1 MAISNNERIRKA
13 LEAFKEGMVPFAE
26 QRFKQAYGKQ
36 WVEDLADKIGSKLD
50 INGSG
55 EISWDSWALLKAI
68 QITWND
74 AFRDSLGMSERAWVS
89 EILDGRNKNAHEKV
103 MSSDA
108 TYRLLDTIE
117 RILNSVSA
125 HDYAQ
130 AVKVIRTDLQR
141 SIYSEEARNKVRYAP
156 KTEGQPQSGLK
167 AWREVVTPHPDVSSG
182 NYQKAEFAADLAEV
196 HRGEASIEYQD
207 PREFFR
213 RTHLTQGL
221 TDLLKNALKRLCQ
234 DSGDPVIELQTNFG
248 GGKTHS
254 MLALYHLFA
263 NGKAAE
269 LPGVEPLLQS
279 VGVAKLP
286 QVSRAVLV
294 GTAVGAGQSRKK
306 SDGIVVNTLW
316 GELAWQLGNSIG
328 RAQEAFDYVAE
339 SDKNGTSPGS
349 EELADLFKAF
359 SPSLILIDEWV
370 AYIRQTYNT
379 QGLPGGSFDANLTF
393 AQALTE
399 AAKAAPHT
407 LLVASLPVSNIET
420 GGEGG
425 QRALASLKHT
435 FNRVQSSWRPANSEE
450 SYEIIRRRLFE
461 PLTGEQHAYRDAVVG
476 AFVKLYKENTNE
488 FPPECKEFA
497 YKSKMES
504 CYPIHPELF
513 ERLYSDWS
521 TLEKFQQ
528 TRGVLRLMA
537 SVIHSLWEQ
546 GDKNL
551 LIMPSSIPIEDRGVC
566 DSLTYYLSDGWKG
579 VIDKDI
585 DGLNSLPLAI
595 DQENPNLGRYSA
607 CRRVARTIF
616 MGSAPIAQ
624 GSNPGIVDKKI
635 NLGCVQ
641 PGEAVAIFGDTA
653 IRRLEERATYLYQES
668 RRYWYSTQPSVD
680 QLARERAQGIDH
692 DAYMT
697 EIIKQ
702 LKLEADNRKRGDF
715 VGGLHV
721 YNPPYAQEEIPDE
734 KEVRLVIIGPEYP
747 VVRNSE
753 NSPARKT
760 CQSILERRGNAPRLF
775 KNMLVFLA
783 PDQTK
788 LGDLEDA
795 VRQFLAWQ
803 SIHKEADKLDLKS
816 SEKQY
821 VENKKSEMES
831 IVKLRI
837 AETWIWCIYPY
848 QTPESI
854 NKIDWEEIKIQ
865 SQQEGLANKVC
876 KKLKDEE
883 HLLTTYGADR
893 LKLDIERFNLWQGK
907 NHIEVRQ
914 LWDFFATYPYL
925 PRLQDQKCLFKAIES
940 VYDGQ
945 QSLSIISD
953 RFAYATGYDE
963 VKEKYI
969 GLIAEAGKSFSTSL
983 SGLLVQTH
991 VAQAQRTRELQKL
1004 AEPVAVPAA
1013 TSGGS
1018 RSATI
1023 SSPTSIRP
1031 TAIEEEPTT
1040 APVASIPRRFFASV
1054 VLDDNRIGRD
1064 AGRIAEEVIQHL
1076 SDIPGAEVSVTMEI
1090 HVNIPDGISDQ
1101 IVRTVTENCK
1111 TLKFKSHG
1119 FDQA

>member
-1 MAISNNERIRKA
+1 MAISNRDRVSKA
-13 LEAFKEGMVPFAE
+13 LEVLKEPLITYVETQMESNLGAGWSDELSMRLKTRLDTDRKGIYKWDNYSLLRTIDVFWNDVYSNSLDKTHRSWVHEILDTRNKFAHDEPFSSEQTLRALDTMQLFLEAISASAFALAIKKIKYDL
-26 QRFKQAYGKQ
+26 QREVFSKQAYETTRK
-36 WVEDLADKIGSKLD
+36 EAKTTPPES
-50 INGSG
+50 
-55 EISWDSWALLKAI
+55 LL
-68 QITWND
+68 Q
-74 AFRDSLGMSERAWVS
+74 V
-89 EILDGRNKNAHEKV
+89 
-103 MSSDA
+103 
-108 TYRLLDTIE
+108 
-117 RILNSVSA
+117 
-125 HDYAQ
+125 
-130 AVKVIRTDLQR
+130 
-141 SIYSEEARNKVRYAP
+141 
-156 KTEGQPQSGLK
+156 GLK
-167 AWREVVTPHPDVSSG
+167 PWRDIVTPHPDVSSG
-182 NYQKAEFAADLAEV
+182 NYQQAEFAADLSEV
-196 HRGEASIEYQD
+196 VAGNATSEYQD
-207 PREFFR
+207 PKEFFK
-213 RTHLTQGL
+213 RTHLTEGLKELLSLSLTRISQGIGEP
-221 TDLLKNALKRLCQ
+221 AIQ
-234 DSGDPVIELQTNFG
+234 LQTNFG

-254 MLALYHLFA
+254 LIALYHLYKNSKSA
-263 NGKAAE
+263 LGYA
-269 LPGVEPLLQS
+269 GVEEI
-279 VGVAKLP
+279 AKNLDIYQLP
-286 QVSRAVLV
+286 DNTNIAVFV
-294 GTAVGAGQSRKK
+294 GTSLGVNQPSVKP
-306 SDGIVVNTLW
+306 DGTMIHTAW
-316 GELAWQLGNSIG
+316 GEIAWQLGGKAAYNLI
-328 RAQEAFDYVAE
+328 EN
-339 SDKNGTSPGS
+339 SDKNKTSPGD
-349 EELADLFKAF
+349 EALKQIFNTY
-359 SPSLILIDEWV
+359 SPCVIIIDEWIAHIRN
-370 AYIRQTYNT
+370 AYKTT
-379 QGLPGGSFDANLTF
+379 FFEANLTF
-393 AQALTE
+393 AQELGQAVR
-399 AAKAAPHT
+399 ACKQAF
-407 LLVASLPVSNIET
+407 LVASLPSSAKIEI

-425 QRALASLKHT
+425 QIALDSLKNT
-435 FNRVQSSWRPANSEE
+435 FIRLARPWKPANSQE

-461 PLTGEQHAYRDAVVG
+461 PLTGEQHAYRDAVI
-476 AFVKLYKENTNE
+476 AEFNKLYKSNSNE
-488 FPPECKEFA
+488 FPAECKESS
-497 YKSKMES
+497 YRTKMES

-513 ERLYSDWS
+513 ERLYNDWS

-546 GDKNL
+546 GDKGL
-551 LIMPSSIPIEDRGVC
+551 LIMPSSIPIDDRTVC

-595 DQENPNLGRYSA
+595 DQENQNLGRYSA
-607 CRRVARTIF
+607 SRRVARTIF

-734 KEVRLVIIGPEYP
+734 KEVRLVIIGAEYP
-747 VVRNSE
+747 FVRNSE
-753 NSPARKT
+753 DSLARKI

-795 VRQFLAWQ
+795 VKQFLAWQ

-816 SEKQY
+816 SEKLY
-821 VENKKSEMES
+821 VENKKSEMDS

-940 VYDGQ
+940 VYDGH
-945 QSLSIISD
+945 LFSD

-991 VAQAQRTRELQKL
+991 VAQAQRTRELEKL

-1018 RSATI
+1018 SSATI
-1023 SSPTSIRP
+1023 SSPTSMRP
-1031 TAIEEEPTT
+1031 KAIDEKSST

-1076 SDIPGAEVSVTMEI
+1076 SDIPGAEVHVTMEI
-1090 HVNIPDGISDQ
+1090 HVNVPDGISDQ
-1101 IVRTVTENCK
+1101 VVRTVTENCK

-1119 FDQA
+1119 FEES